1 MRPNGGRGGAWHL
14 TFTLSPADGTIAP
27 QQESSEFFINH
38 KKIFKLKILKMK
50 KHFLLLLMAFMSM
63 TTWAQ
68 PTVTTAPV
76 GATGLTYDGSAKALV
91 ATEGVATPDGEGTVT
106 FYYQVVAKDAAAP
119 AFDKTKWLTKANV
132 KQTNAG
138 SYDVYFVAYQT
149 DALKTA
155 PAKVEDGE
163 GNPITVT
170 IAAKHFTAA
179 GTTMSTPADKVY
191 TGKDQA
197 EAFLAEFT
205 VTDKALGKAIAA
217 DDLTITYQ
225 VYDKTA
231 EDFVATDKIKDAGSY
246 KLKVEG
252 KGNYTGEMLSKAF
265 KVTPAELVVKVKDL
279 STFYTGVA
287 KTGADFEI
295 TYDGFV
301 NGETEGG
308 VFTAPYEAPAVA
320 NDKKDAG
327 TYDILAEGGS
337 AANYTFVFVKGKLT
351 IAPAK
356 VRISA
361 LATLKAPL
369 GSEEAAI
376 TSWTGKEYFSV
387 DEDGHL
393 ATKFITME
401 LQNGTDD
408 DGATYA
414 VPMAINKFA
423 DYVATEKY
431 EVPQEV
437 GDPLVKNFIKG
448 LTLTRTSG
456 TGAGEYPVTAS
467 GATAKTA
474 NYEIVYKE
482 GKFTIG
488 KAEATITVDN
498 VAKAYGD
505 EDPELTYTITGVD
518 EAAVAA
524 IKEKITITRAEGEDV
539 GSYDI
544 TLTVADNTS
553 FSDFTVPAKATAKF
567 MITKRGLKITAM
579 DQVLYT
585 GMTIDDLDQTAVTI
599 VSLAE
604 GEELELEL
612 DFSAAVK
619 KLVGDGGYMNALE
632 VLTKAAM
639 DGVAGGIVVSI
650 ADNAANKAI
659 LKNYQEPVLVA
670 GKLTIIEAA
679 QVLYLDDTNAS
690 LDNAIKEA
698 KDAKRIVKFSSRTL
712 KKDQWNTLVLPFE
725 TTVAKIS
732 EKFNYAVVDMLAEST
747 SPETISLKL
756 AFGKIPANTPFLVQ
770 PAADVKL
777 ETITFDG
784 GDGTGE
790 TIKYSNAPEA
800 NDGQGHYFKGTYV
813 GHNVTSAD
821 KSEYYYSS
829 TKKSFVNSSKSTKI
843 GIMRAYLK
851 DTNAASAGARI
862 ITIEEPDGSTTAI
875 STIENENNNANG
887 AIYNLQ
893 GVRVNKAGKGV
904 YIQNGKKYI
913 K

>member
-14 TFTLSPADGTIAP
+14 TFTLSPAPWDDSPAAGIIRI
-27 QQESSEFFINH
+27 FINH

-63 TTWAQ
+63 TTWAD
-68 PTVTTAPV
+68 PTVTTKPV

-91 ATEGVATPDGEGTVT
+91 ATEGVATPDGDGTVT
-106 FYYQVVAKDAAAP
+106 FYYQVVASGAAAP
-119 AFDKTKWLTKANV
+119 TFDKTKWLTKANV

-138 SYDVYFVAYQT
+138 NYDVYFVAYQT

-155 PAKVEDGE
+155 PEK
-163 GNPITVT
+163 ITVT

-179 GTTMSTPADKVY
+179 GTTMLTPADKVY

-205 VTDKALGKAIAA
+205 VTDKAIGKAIAA
-217 DDLTITYQ
+217 DDLTITYL
-225 VYDKTA
+225 VYDKAA
-231 EDFVATDKIKDAGSY
+231 EDFIAADKIKDAGSY

-287 KTGADFEI
+287 KTGAAFEI

-301 NGETEGG
+301 NGETEAG
-308 VFTAPYEAPAVA
+308 VFTAPYEAPAVD

-361 LATLKAPL
+361 LTTLKAPL

-401 LQNGTDD
+401 LQNGTND

-414 VPMAINKFA
+414 DPMAINKFA

-567 MITKRGLKITAM
+567 MITKRGLKITAK

-612 DFSAAVK
+612 DFSAGVK
-619 KLVGDGGYMNALE
+619 KLVADGGYMNALE
-632 VLTKAAM
+632 VLTKKAL

-679 QVLYLDDTNAS
+679 EVLYLDDTNAS

-725 TTVAKIS
+725 TSVAEIS
-732 EKFNYAVVDMLAEST
+732 QKFGYAVVDMMAEST

-756 AFGKIPANTPFLVQ
+756 AFGKIAANTPFLVQ
-770 PAADVKL
+770 PRDDVKL
-777 ETITFDG
+777 ETITFN
-784 GDGTGE
+784 GDGTGV
-790 TIKYSNAPEA
+790 TIKYSNAPEV

-813 GHNVTSAD
+813 GHNVTSED

-851 DTNAASAGARI
+851 DTNAAGAGARI
-862 ITIEEPDGSTTAI
+862 ITIEEPDGSVTAI
-875 STIENENNNANG
+875 DAIEAGNGETNG

-904 YIQNGKKYI
+904 YIQNGKKFI